1 MLVLNLKVNSDKLI
15 NDIVGKDNSPETAP
29 KPAVYGSINRPIL
42 KAASNLNTQPK
53 LSEEQEYYLH
63 LYETQH
69 DKLFNKSDNSPQKI
83 KVYTYAE
90 EQPETY
96 VEKKTEVFVKEQP
109 DASIEKQTD
118 TYAEEPIYTYAEEK
132 KLPWYV
138 RLINFIK
145 GLFNKIFKRNK
156 N

>member
-53 LSEEQEYYLH
+53 ISEEQEYYLH

-83 KVYTYAE
+83 KVYTYVD
-90 EQPETY
+90 EQPETHVEKQADTY
-96 VEKKTEVFVKEQP
+96 VEEP
-109 DASIEKQTD
+109 IH
-118 TYAEEPIYTYAEEK
+118 TYAEK
-132 KLPWYV
+132 HKLPWYI

-145 GLFNKIFKRNK
+145 DLFNKIFKRNK

>member
-15 NDIVGKDNSPETAP
+15 NDIVGKDTSSETAP

-83 KVYTYAE
+83 KVYTYVD
-90 EQPETY
+90 EQPETHVKKQAHTY
-96 VEKKTEVFVKEQP
+96 V
-109 DASIEKQTD
+109 
-118 TYAEEPIYTYAEEK
+118 EEPIYTYAEK
-132 KLPWYV
+132 HKLPWYV

-145 GLFNKIFKRNK
+145 DLFNKIFKRNK

>member
-15 NDIVGKDNSPETAP
+15 NDIVGKDNSSETMP
-29 KPAVYGSINRPIL
+29 KTAVYGSINRPIL

-53 LSEEQEYYLH
+53 ISEEQKYYLH

-83 KVYTYAE
+83 KVYTYVD
-90 EQPETY
+90 EQPEIH
-96 VEKKTEVFVKEQP
+96 VEKQ
-109 DASIEKQTD
+109 AD
-118 TYAEEPIYTYAEEK
+118 THVEESIYTYAEK
-132 KLPWYV
+132 HKLPWYV
-138 RLINFIK
+138 RLINFVK
-145 GLFNKIFKRNK
+145 DLFNKIFKRNK

>member
-1 MLVLNLKVNSDKLI
+1 MLVLNLKVNSDKLVD
-15 NDIVGKDNSPETAP
+15 DILKEDNSSETIP
-29 KPAVYGSINRPIL
+29 KDAAYGIAKRNTLNS
-42 KAASNLNTQPK
+42 ASNPNTQPK

-69 DKLFNKSDNSPQKI
+69 DKIFNKSDNSPQKI
-83 KVYTYAE
+83 KVYTY
-90 EQPETY
+90 
-96 VEKKTEVFVKEQP
+96 VDEQP
-109 DASIEKQTD
+109 DTNVEKQTD
-118 TYAEEPIYTYAEEK
+118 TYTEEPIYAYTEEK

-145 GLFNKIFKRNK
+145 HLFDKIFKRNK

>member
-15 NDIVGKDNSPETAP
+15 NDIVGKDNSSETAP

-42 KAASNLNTQPK
+42 KAASNLNTQLK
-53 LSEEQEYYLH
+53 ISEDQEYYLH

-83 KVYTYAE
+83 KVYTYVD
-90 EQPETY
+90 EQPETHVEKQADTY
-96 VEKKTEVFVKEQP
+96 VEEP
-109 DASIEKQTD
+109 IH
-118 TYAEEPIYTYAEEK
+118 TYAEK
-132 KLPWYV
+132 HKLPWYV

-145 GLFNKIFKRNK
+145 DLFNKIFKRNK

>member
-15 NDIVGKDNSPETAP
+15 NDIVGKDNSYETVP

-53 LSEEQEYYLH
+53 ISEEQEYYLH

-83 KVYTYAE
+83 KVYTYVD
-90 EQPETY
+90 EQPETH
-96 VEKKTEVFVKEQP
+96 VEKQA
-109 DASIEKQTD
+109 D
-118 TYAEEPIYTYAEEK
+118 IYTEEH
-132 KLPWYV
+132 KLPWYI
-138 RLINFIK
+138 RLINFVK
-145 GLFNKIFKRNK
+145 DLFNKIFKRNK

>member
-15 NDIVGKDNSPETAP
+15 NDIVGKDNSSETIP
-29 KPAVYGSINRPIL
+29 KDAVYGIAKRNTSKP
-42 KAASNLNTQPK
+42 ASNPNTQTE

-83 KVYTYAE
+83 KVYTYVD
-90 EQPETY
+90 EQPETH
-96 VEKKTEVFVKEQP
+96 VEKQ
-109 DASIEKQTD
+109 AD
-118 TYAEEPIYTYAEEK
+118 THVEEPIYTYAEK
-132 KLPWYV
+132 HKLPWYV

-145 GLFNKIFKRNK
+145 RLFDKIFKRNK

>member
-15 NDIVGKDNSPETAP
+15 NDIVGKDNSSETMP
-29 KPAVYGSINRPIL
+29 KTAVYGSINRPIL

-53 LSEEQEYYLH
+53 ISEEQEYYLH

-69 DKLFNKSDNSPQKI
+69 DKIFNKSDNSPQKI
-83 KVYTYAE
+83 KVYTYVD
-90 EQPETY
+90 EQPKTHVEKQADTY
-96 VEKKTEVFVKEQP
+96 VEEP
-109 DASIEKQTD
+109 IH
-118 TYAEEPIYTYAEEK
+118 TYAEK
-132 KLPWYV
+132 HKLPWYV

-145 GLFNKIFKRNK
+145 DLFNKIFKRNK

>member
-15 NDIVGKDNSPETAP
+15 NDIVGKDNSSETIP
-29 KPAVYGSINRPIL
+29 KDTVYGIAKRNTLST
-42 KAASNLNTQPK
+42 ASNPNTQTK

-69 DKLFNKSDNSPQKI
+69 DKIFNKSDNSPQKI
-83 KVYTYAE
+83 KVYTYVD

-109 DASIEKQTD
+109 DTNVEKQTN
-118 TYAEEPIYTYAEEK
+118 TYAKEPIYTYAEEH

-145 GLFNKIFKRNK
+145 HLFDKIFKRNK

>member
-15 NDIVGKDNSPETAP
+15 NDIVGKDNSSETAP
-29 KPAVYGSINRPIL
+29 KPAVYGSTNRPIL
-42 KAASNLNTQPK
+42 KAASNPNTQPK

-83 KVYTYAE
+83 KVYTYVDE
-90 EQPETY
+90 RPEAH
-96 VEKKTEVFVKEQP
+96 VKKKTEVFVKEQP
-109 DASIEKQTD
+109 DTHVEEQTN
-118 TYAEEPIYTYAEEK
+118 TYVEEPIYTYAEEK

-138 RLINFIK
+138 RLINFVK
-145 GLFNKIFKRNK
+145 HLFNKIFKRNK
-156 N
+156 S

>member
-1 MLVLNLKVNSDKLI
+1 MLVLNLKVNSDKLVD
-15 NDIVGKDNSPETAP
+15 DILKEDNSSETVP
-29 KPAVYGSINRPIL
+29 KDTVYGITKRNTLKPA
-42 KAASNLNTQPK
+42 SNPNTQPK

-83 KVYTYAE
+83 KVYTYVD
-90 EQPETY
+90 EQPETR

-109 DASIEKQTD
+109 ETRVEKQPD
-118 TYAEEPIYTYAEEK
+118 TYVEEPIYIYAEEHT
-132 KLPWYV
+132 LPWYV

-145 GLFNKIFKRNK
+145 DLFNKIFKRNK

>member
-15 NDIVGKDNSPETAP
+15 NDIVGKDNSSETMP
-29 KPAVYGSINRPIL
+29 KTAVYGSINRPIL

-53 LSEEQEYYLH
+53 ISEEQEYYLH

-83 KVYTYAE
+83 KVYTYAD
-90 EQPETY
+90 EQPETH
-96 VEKKTEVFVKEQP
+96 VEKQ
-109 DASIEKQTD
+109 AD
-118 TYAEEPIYTYAEEK
+118 THVEESIYTYAEK
-132 KLPWYV
+132 HKLPWYV
-138 RLINFIK
+138 RLINFVK
-145 GLFNKIFKRNK
+145 DLFNKIFKRNK

>member
-15 NDIVGKDNSPETAP
+15 NDIVGKDNSSETMP
-29 KPAVYGSINRPIL
+29 KSAVYGSINRPIL

-53 LSEEQEYYLH
+53 ISEEQEYYLH

-83 KVYTYAE
+83 KVYTYVD
-90 EQPETY
+90 EQPETHVEKQADTY
-96 VEKKTEVFVKEQP
+96 VEEP
-109 DASIEKQTD
+109 IH
-118 TYAEEPIYTYAEEK
+118 TYAEK
-132 KLPWYV
+132 HKLPWYV

-145 GLFNKIFKRNK
+145 DLFNKIFKRNK

>member
-15 NDIVGKDNSPETAP
+15 NDIVGKDNSSETMP
-29 KPAVYGSINRPIL
+29 KTAVYGSINRPIL

-53 LSEEQEYYLH
+53 ISEEQEYYLH

-83 KVYTYAE
+83 KVYTYVD
-90 EQPETY
+90 EQPETHVEKQADTY
-96 VEKKTEVFVKEQP
+96 VEEP
-109 DASIEKQTD
+109 IHA
-118 TYAEEPIYTYAEEK
+118 YAEEH
-132 KLPWYV
+132 KLPWYI
-138 RLINFIK
+138 RLINFVK
-145 GLFNKIFKRNK
+145 DLFNKIFKRNK

>member
-15 NDIVGKDNSPETAP
+15 NDIVGKDNSSETVP

-53 LSEEQEYYLH
+53 ISEEQEYYLH

-83 KVYTYAE
+83 KVYTYVD
-90 EQPETY
+90 EQPETHVEKQADTY
-96 VEKKTEVFVKEQP
+96 VEEP
-109 DASIEKQTD
+109 IH
-118 TYAEEPIYTYAEEK
+118 TYAEK
-132 KLPWYV
+132 HKLPWYI

-145 GLFNKIFKRNK
+145 DLFNKIFKRNK

>member
-15 NDIVGKDNSPETAP
+15 NDIVGKDNSSETIP

-42 KAASNLNTQPK
+42 KAASNPNTQPK

-83 KVYTYAE
+83 KVYTYVD
-90 EQPETY
+90 EQPEAHT
-96 VEKKTEVFVKEQP
+96 
-109 DASIEKQTD
+109 EKQTD
-118 TYAEEPIYTYAEEK
+118 AYVEEPIYTYAEK
-132 KLPWYV
+132 HKLPWYV

-145 GLFNKIFKRNK
+145 DLFNKIFKRNK

>member
-1 MLVLNLKVNSDKLI
+1 MLVLNLKVYSDKLI
-15 NDIVGKDNSPETAP
+15 NDIVGKDNSSETAP

-42 KAASNLNTQPK
+42 KAANNLNTQPK
-53 LSEEQEYYLH
+53 ISEEQEYYLH

-83 KVYTYAE
+83 KVYTYVD
-90 EQPETY
+90 EQSETHVEKQADTY
-96 VEKKTEVFVKEQP
+96 VEEP
-109 DASIEKQTD
+109 IH
-118 TYAEEPIYTYAEEK
+118 TYAEK
-132 KLPWYV
+132 HKLPWYV

-145 GLFNKIFKRNK
+145 DLFNKIFKRNK

>member
-15 NDIVGKDNSPETAP
+15 NDIVGKDNSSETMP
-29 KPAVYGSINRPIL
+29 KTAVYGSINRPIL

-53 LSEEQEYYLH
+53 ISEEQENYLH

-69 DKLFNKSDNSPQKI
+69 DKIFNKSDNSPQKI
-83 KVYTYAE
+83 KVYTYVD
-90 EQPETY
+90 EQPETHVEKQADTY
-96 VEKKTEVFVKEQP
+96 VEEP
-109 DASIEKQTD
+109 IH
-118 TYAEEPIYTYAEEK
+118 TYAEK
-132 KLPWYV
+132 HKLPWYI

-145 GLFNKIFKRNK
+145 DLFNKIFKRNK

>member
-15 NDIVGKDNSPETAP
+15 NDIVGKDNSSETAP

-53 LSEEQEYYLH
+53 ISEEQEYYLH

-83 KVYTYAE
+83 KVYTYVD
-90 EQPETY
+90 EQSETHVEKQADTY
-96 VEKKTEVFVKEQP
+96 VEEP
-109 DASIEKQTD
+109 IH
-118 TYAEEPIYTYAEEK
+118 TYAEK
-132 KLPWYV
+132 HKLPWYV
-138 RLINFIK
+138 RLINFVK
-145 GLFNKIFKRNK
+145 DLFNKIFKRNK

>member
-15 NDIVGKDNSPETAP
+15 NDIVGKDNSSETIP
-29 KPAVYGSINRPIL
+29 KDTVYGIAKRNTLST
-42 KAASNLNTQPK
+42 ASNPNTQPK

-83 KVYTYAE
+83 KVYTYVD
-90 EQPETY
+90 EQPETH
-96 VEKKTEVFVKEQP
+96 
-109 DASIEKQTD
+109 AEKQTD
-118 TYAEEPIYTYAEEK
+118 AYVEEPIYTYAEK
-132 KLPWYV
+132 HKLPWYV

>member
-15 NDIVGKDNSPETAP
+15 NDIVGKDNSSETVP
-29 KPAVYGSINRPIL
+29 KPAVYGSTNRPIL
-42 KAASNLNTQPK
+42 KAVSNPNTQTK

-69 DKLFNKSDNSPQKI
+69 DKIFNKSDNSPQKI
-83 KVYTYAE
+83 KVYTY
-90 EQPETY
+90 
-96 VEKKTEVFVKEQP
+96 VDEQP
-109 DASIEKQTD
+109 DTNVEKQTD
-118 TYAEEPIYTYAEEK
+118 TYAEEPIYAYTEEK

-145 GLFNKIFKRNK
+145 HLFDKIFKRNK

>member
-15 NDIVGKDNSPETAP
+15 NDIVGKDNSSETAP
-29 KPAVYGSINRPIL
+29 TPAVYGSTNRPIL
-42 KAASNLNTQPK
+42 KAANNPNTQPK

-69 DKLFNKSDNSPQKI
+69 DKIFNKSDNSPQKI
-83 KVYTYAE
+83 KVYTYVD
-90 EQPETY
+90 EQPETH
-96 VEKKTEVFVKEQP
+96 VEKQ
-109 DASIEKQTD
+109 AD
-118 TYAEEPIYTYAEEK
+118 TYVEEPIYAYTEEK

-145 GLFNKIFKRNK
+145 HLFDKIFKRNK

>member
-15 NDIVGKDNSPETAP
+15 NDIVGKDNSSETMS
-29 KPAVYGSINRPIL
+29 KTAVYGSINRPIL

-53 LSEEQEYYLH
+53 ISEEQEYYLH

-83 KVYTYAE
+83 KVYTYVD
-90 EQPETY
+90 EQPETHVEKQADTY
-96 VEKKTEVFVKEQP
+96 VEEP
-109 DASIEKQTD
+109 IH
-118 TYAEEPIYTYAEEK
+118 TYAEK
-132 KLPWYV
+132 HKLPWYV

-145 GLFNKIFKRNK
+145 DLFNKIFKRNK

>member
-15 NDIVGKDNSPETAP
+15 NDIVGKDNSSETVP

-53 LSEEQEYYLH
+53 ISEEQEYYLH

-69 DKLFNKSDNSPQKI
+69 DKLFNKSDNSPQKL
-83 KVYTYAE
+83 KVYTYVD
-90 EQPETY
+90 EQPETH
-96 VEKKTEVFVKEQP
+96 VEKQ
-109 DASIEKQTD
+109 AD
-118 TYAEEPIYTYAEEK
+118 TYVEEPIYTYAEEH
-132 KLPWYV
+132 KLPWYI
-138 RLINFIK
+138 RLINFVK
-145 GLFNKIFKRNK
+145 DLFNKIFKRNK

>member
-15 NDIVGKDNSPETAP
+15 NDIVGKDNSSETAP

-53 LSEEQEYYLH
+53 ISEEQEYYLH

-90 EQPETY
+90 EH
-96 VEKKTEVFVKEQP
+96 
-109 DASIEKQTD
+109 
-118 TYAEEPIYTYAEEK
+118 

-145 GLFNKIFKRNK
+145 DLFNKIFKRNK

>member
-15 NDIVGKDNSPETAP
+15 NDIVGKDNSSETMP
-29 KPAVYGSINRPIL
+29 KTAVYGSTNRPIL
-42 KAASNLNTQPK
+42 KAASNPNTQPK

-83 KVYTYAE
+83 KVYTYVD
-90 EQPETY
+90 EQPEAY
-96 VEKKTEVFVKEQP
+96 VEKKTKIFVKEQP

-118 TYAEEPIYTYAEEK
+118 TYAEEPIYAYTEEK

-145 GLFNKIFKRNK
+145 HLFDKIFKRNK

>member
-15 NDIVGKDNSPETAP
+15 NDIVGKDNSSETIP
-29 KPAVYGSINRPIL
+29 KDTVYGIAKRNTLST
-42 KAASNLNTQPK
+42 ASNPNTQPK

-83 KVYTYAE
+83 KVYTYVD
-90 EQPETY
+90 EQPETH
-96 VEKKTEVFVKEQP
+96 
-109 DASIEKQTD
+109 AEKQTD
-118 TYAEEPIYTYAEEK
+118 AYVEEPIYTYAEK
-132 KLPWYV
+132 HKLPWYV

-145 GLFNKIFKRNK
+145 DLFNKIFKRNK

>member
-15 NDIVGKDNSPETAP
+15 NDIVGKDNSSETIP
-29 KPAVYGSINRPIL
+29 KDTVYGIAKRNTLST
-42 KAASNLNTQPK
+42 ASNSNAQTE

-83 KVYTYAE
+83 KVYTYVD
-90 EQPETY
+90 EQPETH
-96 VEKKTEVFVKEQP
+96 V
-109 DASIEKQTD
+109 EKQTD
-118 TYAEEPIYTYAEEK
+118 AYVEEPIYTYAEK
-132 KLPWYV
+132 HKLPWYV

>member
-83 KVYTYAE
+83 KVYTYVD
-90 EQPETY
+90 EQPETHVKKQADTY
-96 VEKKTEVFVKEQP
+96 VEEP
-109 DASIEKQTD
+109 IH
-118 TYAEEPIYTYAEEK
+118 TYAEK
-132 KLPWYV
+132 HKLPWYV

-145 GLFNKIFKRNK
+145 DLFNKIFKRNK

>member
-15 NDIVGKDNSPETAP
+15 NDIVGKDNSSETMP
-29 KPAVYGSINRPIL
+29 KTAVYGSINRPIL

-53 LSEEQEYYLH
+53 ISEEQEYYLH

-83 KVYTYAE
+83 KVYTYVD
-90 EQPETY
+90 EQPETH
-96 VEKKTEVFVKEQP
+96 VEKQ
-109 DASIEKQTD
+109 AD
-118 TYAEEPIYTYAEEK
+118 TYVEEPIHAYAEK
-132 KLPWYV
+132 HKLPWYV

-145 GLFNKIFKRNK
+145 DLFNKIFKRNK

>member
-15 NDIVGKDNSPETAP
+15 NDIVGKDNSSETVP
-29 KPAVYGSINRPIL
+29 KPAVYGSTNRPIL
-42 KAASNLNTQPK
+42 KPASNPNTQPK

-69 DKLFNKSDNSPQKI
+69 DKIFNKSDNSPQKI
-83 KVYTYAE
+83 KVYTYVD
-90 EQPETY
+90 EQPETH
-96 VEKKTEVFVKEQP
+96 VEKKTKILVKEQP
-109 DASIEKQTD
+109 DTNVEKQTD
-118 TYAEEPIYTYAEEK
+118 TYVEEPIYTYAEEH

-145 GLFNKIFKRNK
+145 HLFDKIFKRNK

>member
-15 NDIVGKDNSPETAP
+15 NDIVGKDNSSETAP

-53 LSEEQEYYLH
+53 ISEEQEYYLH

-83 KVYTYAE
+83 KVYTYVD
-90 EQPETY
+90 EQSETHVEKQADTY
-96 VEKKTEVFVKEQP
+96 VEEP
-109 DASIEKQTD
+109 IH
-118 TYAEEPIYTYAEEK
+118 TYAEK
-132 KLPWYV
+132 HKLPWYV

-145 GLFNKIFKRNK
+145 DLFNKIFKRNK

>member
-15 NDIVGKDNSPETAP
+15 NDIVGKDNSSETIP
-29 KPAVYGSINRPIL
+29 KDTVYGIAKRNTLNS
-42 KAASNLNTQPK
+42 ASNPNTQPK

-69 DKLFNKSDNSPQKI
+69 DKIFNKSDNSPQKI
-83 KVYTYAE
+83 KVYTY
-90 EQPETY
+90 
-96 VEKKTEVFVKEQP
+96 VDEQP
-109 DASIEKQTD
+109 DTNVEKQTD
-118 TYAEEPIYTYAEEK
+118 TYAEEPIYTYAEEH

-145 GLFNKIFKRNK
+145 HLFDKIFKRNK

>member
-15 NDIVGKDNSPETAP
+15 NDIVGKDNSSETAP
-29 KPAVYGSINRPIL
+29 TPAVYGSTNRPIL
-42 KAASNLNTQPK
+42 KAASNPNTQSK

-83 KVYTYAE
+83 KVYTYVD
-90 EQPETY
+90 EQPETR
-96 VEKKTEVFVKEQP
+96 VEKKTEIFVKEHP
-109 DASIEKQTD
+109 DTNVEKQTN
-118 TYAEEPIYTYAEEK
+118 TYVEEPIYTYAEK
-132 KLPWYV
+132 HKLPWYV

-145 GLFNKIFKRNK
+145 DLFNKIFKRNK

>member
-15 NDIVGKDNSPETAP
+15 NDIVGKDNSSETAP

-53 LSEEQEYYLH
+53 ISEEQEYYLH

-83 KVYTYAE
+83 KVYTYVD
-90 EQPETY
+90 EQPETHVEKQADTY
-96 VEKKTEVFVKEQP
+96 VEEP
-109 DASIEKQTD
+109 IH
-118 TYAEEPIYTYAEEK
+118 TYAEK
-132 KLPWYV
+132 HKLPWYV
-138 RLINFIK
+138 CLINFIK
-145 GLFNKIFKRNK
+145 HLFDKIFKRNK
-156 N
+156 S